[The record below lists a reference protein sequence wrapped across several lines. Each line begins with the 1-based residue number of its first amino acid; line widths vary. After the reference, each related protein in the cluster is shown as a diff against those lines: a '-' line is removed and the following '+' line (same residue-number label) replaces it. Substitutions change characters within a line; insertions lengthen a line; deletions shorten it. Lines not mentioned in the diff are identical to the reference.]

1 MSEETD
7 SDLELPMQ
15 LSVEEGMEYLLTGD
29 FRGDAEVPVLPAEEG
44 EAESTGTGT
53 VNGSSSDGD
62 GSKVGEGEAN
72 SQDSE
77 AANGEKD
84 AASAEDDDTNASE
97 AAPVSAGETEATSEA
112 EVPAA
117 STGET
122 EAASEAE
129 TPAEGDT
136 DVRPAAGSLVGL
148 GVDIVEIARMEK
160 ILERTPHFRERI
172 YTQGERDYCD
182 SKPNPAVHYALFFAA
197 KEAVFK
203 ALGTGF
209 RGMGVNDVEVV
220 HNRFGRPEVVLSGKA
235 EKVAAE
241 QGVHEVY
248 LSLSY
253 THTTGVASAV
263 AARKEDIP
271 EKVKRDDEVRKL
283 DQQFKNMRAMLNDI
297 DAKLTEIENA
307 GSAQAESGDGND
319 SSASETPMNQETSN
333 ITTPADEGPEGPQ
346 EVVDNA

>member
-29 FRGDAEVPVLPAEEG
+29 FRGNAEVPVLPAEES
-44 EAESTGTGT
+44 EAESTGTGA
-53 VNGSSSDGD
+53 VNGSGSDGED
-62 GSKVGEGEAN
+62 SKVGEAEAN

-77 AANGEKD
+77 AGNGEKD
-84 AASAEDDDTNASE
+84 AESAEDDDTSDSETASAESDGTSDFE
-97 AAPVSAGETEATSEA
+97 APPASAGER
-112 EVPAA
+112 
-117 STGET
+117 G
-122 EAASEAE
+122 AASEAE
-129 TPAEGDT
+129 TPADGDSNI
-136 DVRPAAGSLVGL
+136 RPAAGSLVGL

-220 HNRFGRPEVVLSGKA
+220 HNRFGRPEVVLSGEA

-307 GSAQAESGDGND
+307 GAAHAESGDGND
-319 SSASETPMNQETSN
+319 SSASETPMIEETSN